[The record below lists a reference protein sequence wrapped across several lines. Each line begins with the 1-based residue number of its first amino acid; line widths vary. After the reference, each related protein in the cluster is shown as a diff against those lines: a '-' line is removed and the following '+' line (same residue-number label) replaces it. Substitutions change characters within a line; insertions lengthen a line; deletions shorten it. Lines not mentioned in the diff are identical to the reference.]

1 MKTVETERWRESF
14 PEFKEKTEAFFAGN
28 LDKKEY
34 KGFSGKYG
42 SYAQRDGKA
51 LMLRLRMTG
60 GRLTKEKLKFVA
72 EVIEEFQVNLVH
84 MTTCQTI
91 QLHNLEADA
100 ACKIMERALD
110 YGIVT
115 MGGGGDFPRNVMVS
129 PLTGTEEEYFDVM
142 PYAQAAADYLLH
154 FIHRKKLPRKLKVV
168 FSNSP
173 ANISHAT
180 FRDLGFAA
188 RPDGKFDVYC
198 AGGLG
203 PNPQFG
209 LKVGEAVKPEDV
221 LYYIAAMWET
231 FSTYGNYEN
240 RAKARTRYMRL
251 SLGDE

>member
-100 ACKIMERALD
+100 ACKIME
-110 YGIVT
+110 GHST
-115 MGGGGDFPRNVMVS
+115 M
-129 PLTGTEEEYFDVM
+129 
-142 PYAQAAADYLLH
+142 A
-154 FIHRKKLPRKLKVV
+154 
-168 FSNSP
+168 
-173 ANISHAT
+173 
-180 FRDLGFAA
+180 
-188 RPDGKFDVYC
+188 
-198 AGGLG
+198 
-203 PNPQFG
+203 
-209 LKVGEAVKPEDV
+209 
-221 LYYIAAMWET
+221 
-231 FSTYGNYEN
+231 
-240 RAKARTRYMRL
+240 
-251 SLGDE
+251 